1 MDEIKVECKL
11 NLKFNKWVPIR
22 LSNEQITSVYDL

>member
-11 NLKFNKWVPIR
+11 NKDFNKWVPIEP
-22 LSNEQITSVYDL
+22 SKDKITNTKEL